1 MIAMETKLM
10 IRRSI
15 LEARH
20 PANGRMASTTTE
32 LAVATRPK
40 SVMVMPSV
48 VVPCSASWTSAS
60 VSAKV

>member
-1 MIAMETKLM
+1 
-10 IRRSI
+10 
-15 LEARH
+15 
-20 PANGRMASTTTE
+20 MASTTTE